1 MYRISCYARLKKRF
15 LHYKQDSIVGVAI
28 NTMVNDNGCHLAIK
42 NERWDFSAQNI
53 SWDMFHEYFD
63 IIMFIPG
70 YERKGQVPV
79 YEGKI
84 YW

>member
-1 MYRISCYARLKKRF
+1 MYRIGCYARMKKNF
-15 LHYKQDSIVGVAI
+15 FHYKKDSVVGIAVKSILDSCIVS
-28 NTMVNDNGCHLAIK
+28 IK
-42 NERWDFSAQNI
+42 KERYDFMTETI

-63 IIMFIPG
+63 ILMFVPG
-70 YERKGQVPV
+70 YERKGQVPI

>member
-1 MYRISCYARLKKRF
+1 MYRISCYARMKKNF
-15 LHYKQDSIVGVAI
+15 FHYKKDSVVGLAVRSVLDSYIVS
-28 NTMVNDNGCHLAIK
+28 IK
-42 NERWDFSAQNI
+42 KERYDFMSETI

-63 IIMFIPG
+63 IIMFVPG

>member
-1 MYRISCYARLKKRF
+1 MYRIGCYARMKKNF
-15 LHYKQDSIVGVAI
+15 FHNKKDSVVGVAVRSI
-28 NTMVNDNGCHLAIK
+28 LDSCIVSIK
-42 NERWDFSAQNI
+42 KERYEFMTETI

-63 IIMFIPG
+63 IIMFVPG

>member
-1 MYRISCYARLKKRF
+1 MYRIGCYARMKKNF
-15 LHYKQDSIVGVAI
+15 FHYEKDSVVGVAVRSI
-28 NTMVNDNGCHLAIK
+28 LDSCIVSIK
-42 NERWDFSAQNI
+42 KEQFDFTTKTI

-63 IIMFIPG
+63 IIMFVPG
-70 YERKGQVPV
+70 YERKGQVPI

>member
-1 MYRISCYARLKKRF
+1 MYRISCYARMKKNF
-15 LHYKQDSIVGVAI
+15 FHYKKDSVVGLAVRSVLESCIVS
-28 NTMVNDNGCHLAIK
+28 IK
-42 NERWDFSAQNI
+42 KERSDFMSETI

-63 IIMFIPG
+63 IIMFVPG

>member
-1 MYRISCYARLKKRF
+1 MYRISCYARMKKNF
-15 LHYKQDSIVGVAI
+15 FHYKKDSVVGVAI
-28 NTMVNDNGCHLAIK
+28 NSVLGNCNISIK
-42 NERWDFSAQNI
+42 KERYDFMTESI
-53 SWDMFHEYFD
+53 SWDMFHEHFD
-63 IIMFIPG
+63 IIKFIPG

>member
-1 MYRISCYARLKKRF
+1 MYRISCYVRLKKNF
-15 LHYKQDSIVGVAI
+15 FHYKKDSVVGVAI
-28 NTMVNDNGCHLAIK
+28 NSVLGNCRIAIK
-42 NERWDFSAQNI
+42 KERWDFMTESI
-53 SWDMFHEYFD
+53 SWYMFHEHFD
-63 IIMFIPG
+63 IIMFVPG

>member
-1 MYRISCYARLKKRF
+1 MYRISCYARMKKNF
-15 LHYKQDSIVGVAI
+15 FHYKKDYVVGLAVRSVLDSCIVS
-28 NTMVNDNGCHLAIK
+28 IK
-42 NERWDFSAQNI
+42 KERYDFMSETI

-63 IIMFIPG
+63 IIMFVPG

-79 YEGKI
+79 YEGKN